1 MQNPRLAA
9 RYAKS
14 LLDFAIEQ
22 NNLEATLADVTLL
35 DKISNHSRDFTSMLR
50 SPIIKSDKK
59 QAIMDA
65 VLGNRL
71 SPITKAFFTLLV
83 NKGREANLPEIAKS
97 FIAQYKEVKN
107 IKTLRLT
114 TAVPA
119 SDALKNKIMD
129 RALASLK
136 ESQVELIEHVNPD
149 IIGGFVL
156 EVGDKLFDASIR
168 KDLKDVRAQFTQNI
182 YVSQIR

>member
-14 LLDFAIEQ
+14 LLDFAVEQ

-35 DKISNHSRDFTSMLR
+35 DKISTHSRDFASMLR

-59 QAIMDA
+59 QAILDA

-119 SDALKNKIMD
+119 SDALKKKIMD
-129 RALASLK
+129 RALVSLN
-136 ESQVELIEHVNPD
+136 ESQVELIEQVNPD

-156 EVGDKLFDASIR
+156 EVDDKLFDASIR